1 MAGADADGNNGP
13 TMDGA
18 LTKIGTLVDEMGR
31 VSPPPKSRGGSEL
44 RL

>member
-13 TMDGA
+13 TMDGVPA
-18 LTKIGTLVDEMGR
+18 WIGTLTDEMGW

-44 RL
+44 